1 MITISIVIEAK
12 LNVKVDEKTLSL
24 DKETEDKM
32 ESLMKDVENT
42 LIASGLEEIDLN
54 YDFLDEDEDLDFN
67 GDDDIRVTSSENLSI
82 HKNDDVWSTGT
93 LRDDVVEEDGKQYK
107 KEQ

>member
-12 LNVKVDEKTLSL
+12 LNVKVDEETLSL
-24 DKETEDKM
+24 DKETEVKL
-32 ESLMKDVENT
+32 EALMKDVEDT

-54 YDFLDEDEDLDFN
+54 YDFLDEDEDLDFD
-67 GDDDIRVTSSENLSI
+67 GDGDIKVTSNENLSI
-82 HKNDDVWSTGT
+82 HKNDVWSTGT
-93 LRDDVVEEDGKQYK
+93 LSDDVVEEDGKQYK